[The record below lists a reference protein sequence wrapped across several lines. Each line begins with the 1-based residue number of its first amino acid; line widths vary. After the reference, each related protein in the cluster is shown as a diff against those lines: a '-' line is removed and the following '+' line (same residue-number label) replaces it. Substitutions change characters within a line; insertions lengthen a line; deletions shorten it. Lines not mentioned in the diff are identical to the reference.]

1 MDEPEIDLLDR
12 RGRLKRLGI
21 AVACGAAVTA
31 LVMYAIMSVSITPNR
46 DPVAGSSVGLLA
58 IFVFVIA
65 SATALGLVNRIA
77 GRTQR

>member
-1 MDEPEIDLLDR
+1 MDEPSIDLLDR
-12 RGRLKRLGI
+12 RGRLKRLAI
-21 AVACGAAVTA
+21 ATACGAAITA

-65 SATALGLVNRIA
+65 TATALGVVNRIA
-77 GRTQR
+77 RR